1 MTVLACNN
9 IKKVFID
16 KLIFENVSININEG
30 EKVAIVGMN
39 GTGKSTLLN
48 ILSGMLNYD
57 EGDIFISKDT
67 KIAYLE
73 QNTTIRSS
81 LNVYDEMKKS
91 MKHLTDLEEELRN
104 FEDIIAKDPSQ
115 ENLDRYAFLL
125 EDFEKKGGYTY
136 DAEIK
141 KVLTGLGFGEDQFN
155 QAFNSLSGGQKS
167 KLMLAKALI
176 QESDILFLDEPTNH
190 LDIDSMEF
198 LQEYINSFNKTV
210 VMVSHDRY
218 FLNATCNKVIL
229 IKDHTTH
236 EYNMGYEQYI
246 KQRKINEAIQEKAY
260 INQQKEIE
268 RQKEIIRRF
277 RSYATEKSIIKA
289 KSREKMLAKIELLSD
304 VNDDSEINFKFRMK
318 VESGNDVLAVE
329 NINKSFGDFK
339 LLNDINFNIY
349 KREHVGIIGANG
361 IGKSTLFKIIL
372 GEESH
377 DSGEIRFGTNVN
389 VGYFDQELEKLDVN
403 KSIAEE
409 IWDSF
414 PRLTYF
420 ELRKALAKFL
430 FIDDDIYKMIDE
442 LSGGEKARVSL
453 CKIMLSDVNFLV
465 LDEPTNHLDIESKEV
480 LEEALN
486 SYEGTLLVIS
496 HDRYFLNKVVNK
508 ILELKADGIHEFLGN
523 YDYYLDKKKRMREEE
538 AFLEEPIEITK
549 TQAKLNK
556 KREREEKE
564 RLKKEKQAKD
574 ALEKEISELE
584 KHKDKIHNELA
595 NPDIYDDI
603 DRVNDLNFKLTEIDE
618 KLDALYEELIYMED

>member
-81 LNVYDEMKKS
+81 LSVYDEMKKS

-104 FEDIIAKDPSQ
+104 FEDLIAKDPSQ

-141 KVLTGLGFGEDQFN
+141 KVLTGLGFGEDQFD

>member
-81 LNVYDEMKKS
+81 LSVYDEMKKS

-141 KVLTGLGFGEDQFN
+141 KVLTGLGFVEEQFE
-155 QAFNSLSGGQKS
+155 QAFNSLSVGQKS

-229 IKDHTTH
+229 IKDYTTH

-268 RQKEIIRRF
+268 RQKEIIRRY

-318 VESGNDVLAVE
+318 IESGNDVLAVE

-372 GEESH
+372 DEESH

-538 AFLEEPIEITK
+538 AFLEEPEEITK

>member
-16 KLIFENVSININEG
+16 KLSFENVSININEG

-81 LNVYDEMKKS
+81 LSVYDEMKKS
-91 MKHLTDLEEELRN
+91 MKHLTDLEVELRN

-141 KVLTGLGFGEDQFN
+141 KVLTGLGFGEDQFD

-167 KLMLAKALI
+167 KLMLAKALM

-409 IWDSF
+409 LWDSF

-538 AFLEEPIEITK
+538 AFLEEPEEITK

>member
-81 LNVYDEMKKS
+81 LSVYDEMKKS

-115 ENLDRYAFLL
+115 ENMDRYAFLL

-218 FLNATCNKVIL
+218 FLNSTCNKVIL

-277 RSYATEKSIIKA
+277 RSYATKKSIIKA

-318 VESGNDVLAVE
+318 IESGNDVLAVE

-538 AFLEEPIEITK
+538 AFLEEPEEITK

>member
-81 LNVYDEMKKS
+81 LSVYDEMKKS
-91 MKHLTDLEEELRN
+91 MKHLTDLEDELRN

-141 KVLTGLGFGEDQFN
+141 KVLTGLGFGEDQFD

-229 IKDHTTH
+229 INDHTTH

-372 GEESH
+372 GEENH

-538 AFLEEPIEITK
+538 AFLEEPEEITK

>member
-81 LNVYDEMKKS
+81 LSVYDEMKKS

-141 KVLTGLGFGEDQFN
+141 KVLTGLGFGEDQFD

-167 KLMLAKALI
+167 KLMLAKTLI

-329 NINKSFGDFK
+329 NINKRFGDFK

-372 GEESH
+372 DEESH

-538 AFLEEPIEITK
+538 AFLEEPEEITK

-603 DRVNDLNFKLTEIDE
+603 DRVNDLNFKLTEIDV

>member
-81 LNVYDEMKKS
+81 LSVYDEMKKS

-136 DAEIK
+136 DADIK
-141 KVLTGLGFGEDQFN
+141 KVLTGLGFGEDQFD

-176 QESDILFLDEPTNH
+176 KESDILFLDEPTNH

-268 RQKEIIRRF
+268 RQKEIIRRY

-372 GEESH
+372 DEESH

-523 YDYYLDKKKRMREEE
+523 YDYYLEKKKRMREEE
-538 AFLEEPIEITK
+538 AFLEEPKEITK

-564 RLKKEKQAKD
+564 RLKKEKQVKD

>member
-1 MTVLACNN
+1 MTILACNN
-9 IKKVFID
+9 IKKIFID

-81 LNVYDEMKKS
+81 LSIYDEMKKS

-115 ENLDRYAFLL
+115 ENMDRYAFLL

-141 KVLTGLGFGEDQFN
+141 KVLTGLGFGEDQFD

-198 LQEYINSFNKTV
+198 LQDYINSFSKTV

-268 RQKEIIRRF
+268 RQKEIIRRY

-318 VESGNDVLAVE
+318 VESGNDVLSVE

-523 YDYYLDKKKRMREEE
+523 YDYYLEKKKRMREEE
-538 AFLEEPIEITK
+538 AFLEEPEEITK

-574 ALEKEISELE
+574 TIEKEISELE
-584 KHKDKIHNELA
+584 KHKNDIHNELA

-618 KLDALYEELIYMED
+618 KLDSLYEELIYMEK

>member
-81 LNVYDEMKKS
+81 LSVYDEMKKS

-141 KVLTGLGFGEDQFN
+141 KVLTGLGFGEDQFD

-289 KSREKMLAKIELLSD
+289 KSREKMLAKIEVLSD

-339 LLNDINFNIY
+339 LLNDISFNIY

-538 AFLEEPIEITK
+538 AFLEEPEEITK

>member
-16 KLIFENVSININEG
+16 KLIFEHVSININEG

-81 LNVYDEMKKS
+81 LSVYDEMKKS

-141 KVLTGLGFGEDQFN
+141 KILTGLGFGEDQFN

-318 VESGNDVLAVE
+318 DESGNDVLAVE

-508 ILELKADGIHEFLGN
+508 ILELKADGVHEFLGN

-538 AFLEEPIEITK
+538 AFLEEPEEITK

>member
-81 LNVYDEMKKS
+81 LSVYDEMKKS

-141 KVLTGLGFGEDQFN
+141 KVLTGLGFGEDQFD

-218 FLNATCNKVIL
+218 FLNSNCNKVIL

-304 VNDDSEINFKFRMK
+304 VNDDSEINFKFRMN

-329 NINKSFGDFK
+329 NINKSFGEFK

-538 AFLEEPIEITK
+538 AFLEEPEEITK
-549 TQAKLNK
+549 TQAKLIK

>member
-81 LNVYDEMKKS
+81 LSVYDEMKKS
-91 MKHLTDLEEELRN
+91 MKHLTDLEDELRN

-141 KVLTGLGFGEDQFN
+141 KVLTGLGFGEDQFD

-372 GEESH
+372 GEENH

-403 KSIAEE
+403 KSIAEK

-538 AFLEEPIEITK
+538 AFLEEPEEITK

>member
-81 LNVYDEMKKS
+81 LSVYDEMKKS
-91 MKHLTDLEEELRN
+91 MKHLTDLEDELRN

-141 KVLTGLGFGEDQFN
+141 KVLTGLGFGEDQFD

-372 GEESH
+372 GEENH

-538 AFLEEPIEITK
+538 AFLEEPEEITK

>member
-81 LNVYDEMKKS
+81 LSVYDEMKKS

-141 KVLTGLGFGEDQFN
+141 KVLTGLCFGEDQFD

-538 AFLEEPIEITK
+538 AFLEEPEEITK

-595 NPDIYDDI
+595 NPEIYDDI

>member
-57 EGDIFISKDT
+57 EGDIFISKDI

-81 LNVYDEMKKS
+81 LSVYDEMKKS

-141 KVLTGLGFGEDQFN
+141 KVLTGLGFGEEQFD

-268 RQKEIIRRF
+268 RQKEIIRRY

-318 VESGNDVLAVE
+318 IESGNDVLAVE

-377 DSGEIRFGTNVN
+377 NSGEIRFGTNVN

-538 AFLEEPIEITK
+538 AFLEEPEEITK

>member
-57 EGDIFISKDT
+57 EGNIFISKDT

-73 QNTTIRSS
+73 QNTTIRSNLS
-81 LNVYDEMKKS
+81 LYDEMKKS
-91 MKHLTDLEEELRN
+91 MKHLIDLEDELRN
-104 FEDIIAKDPSQ
+104 FEDIIAKDPSE
-115 ENLDRYAFLL
+115 ENMDRYSFLL

-141 KVLTGLGFGEDQFN
+141 KVLTGLGFAEEQFD

-198 LQEYINSFNKTV
+198 LQDYINSFTKTV

-229 IKDHTTH
+229 IKDHTAH
-236 EYNMGYEQYI
+236 EYNMGYEEYI

-268 RQKEIIRRF
+268 RQKEIIRRY

-329 NINKSFGDFK
+329 HINKSFGDFK

-508 ILELKADGIHEFLGN
+508 ILELKADGIHEYLG
-523 YDYYLDKKKRMREEE
+523 DYEYYIDKKKRMREEE
-538 AFLEEPIEITK
+538 AFLEEPEEITK
-549 TQAKLNK
+549 TQAKLIK

-584 KHKDKIHNELA
+584 KHTNDIHNELA

-603 DRVNDLNFKLTEIDE
+603 DRVNDLNFKLNEIEE
-618 KLDALYEELIYMED
+618 KLNELYEELIYMEE

>member
-1 MTVLACNN
+1 MTILACNN

-81 LNVYDEMKKS
+81 LSVYDEMKKS

-115 ENLDRYAFLL
+115 ENMDRYAFLL

-141 KVLTGLGFGEDQFN
+141 KVLTGLGFGEDQFD

-198 LQEYINSFNKTV
+198 LQDYINSFSKTV

-268 RQKEIIRRF
+268 RQKEIIRRY

-480 LEEALN
+480 LEDALN

-523 YDYYLDKKKRMREEE
+523 YDYYLEKKKRMREEE
-538 AFLEEPIEITK
+538 AFLEEPEEITK

-574 ALEKEISELE
+574 TIEKEISELE
-584 KHKDKIHNELA
+584 KHKNDIHNELA

-618 KLDALYEELIYMED
+618 KLDSLYEELIYMEE

>member
-81 LNVYDEMKKS
+81 LSVYDEMKKS
-91 MKHLTDLEEELRN
+91 MKYLTDLEEELRN
-104 FEDIIAKDPSQ
+104 FEDIIVKDPSQ
-115 ENLDRYAFLL
+115 ENLNRYAFLL

-141 KVLTGLGFGEDQFN
+141 KVLTGLGFGEEQFDL
-155 QAFNSLSGGQKS
+155 AFNSLSGGQKS

-289 KSREKMLAKIELLSD
+289 KSREKMLAKIELLSE

-329 NINKSFGDFK
+329 NINKRFGDFK

-538 AFLEEPIEITK
+538 AFLEEPEEITK

>member
-81 LNVYDEMKKS
+81 LSVYDEMKKS

-141 KVLTGLGFGEDQFN
+141 KVLTGLGFGEDQFD

-176 QESDILFLDEPTNH
+176 KESDILFLDEPTNH

-268 RQKEIIRRF
+268 RQKEIIRRY

-420 ELRKALAKFL
+420 ELRKVLAKFL

-538 AFLEEPIEITK
+538 AFLEEPEEITK

>member
-1 MTVLACNN
+1 MTILACNN

-48 ILSGMLNYD
+48 ILSGILNYD

-81 LNVYDEMKKS
+81 LSVYDEMKKS

-115 ENLDRYAFLL
+115 ENMDRYAFLL

-141 KVLTGLGFGEDQFN
+141 KVLTGLGFGEDQFD

-167 KLMLAKALI
+167 KLMLAKALM

-198 LQEYINSFNKTV
+198 LQDYINSFSKTV

-229 IKDHTTH
+229 IKDHSTH

-268 RQKEIIRRF
+268 RQKEIIRRY

-318 VESGNDVLAVE
+318 VESGNDVLSVE

-523 YDYYLDKKKRMREEE
+523 YDYYLEKKKRMREEE
-538 AFLEEPIEITK
+538 AFLEEPEEITK

-556 KREREEKE
+556 KRERE
-564 RLKKEKQAKD
+564 KKKKD
-574 ALEKEISELE
+574 
-584 KHKDKIHNELA
+584 
-595 NPDIYDDI
+595 
-603 DRVNDLNFKLTEIDE
+603 
-618 KLDALYEELIYMED
+618 

>member
-81 LNVYDEMKKS
+81 LSVYDEMKKS

-141 KVLTGLGFGEDQFN
+141 KVLTGLGFVEDQFG

-318 VESGNDVLAVE
+318 IESGNDVLAVE
-329 NINKSFGDFK
+329 NINKSFGYFK

-486 SYEGTLLVIS
+486 SYEGTILVIS

-508 ILELKADGIHEFLGN
+508 ILELKADGIHEYLGN
-523 YDYYLDKKKRMREEE
+523 YDYYLEKKKRMREEE
-538 AFLEEPIEITK
+538 AFLEKPEEITK

>member
-81 LNVYDEMKKS
+81 LSVYDEMKKS

-329 NINKSFGDFK
+329 NINKSFGDFR

-377 DSGEIRFGTNVN
+377 DSGEIHFGTNVN

-538 AFLEEPIEITK
+538 AFLEEPEEITK

>member
-81 LNVYDEMKKS
+81 LSVYDEMKKS

-115 ENLDRYAFLL
+115 ENMDRYAFLL

-141 KVLTGLGFGEDQFN
+141 KVLTGLGFSEEQFS

-176 QESDILFLDEPTNH
+176 KESDILFLDEPTNH

-246 KQRKINEAIQEKAY
+246 KQRMINEAIQEKAY

-538 AFLEEPIEITK
+538 AFLEEPEEITK

>member
-1 MTVLACNN
+1 MTILACNN

-81 LNVYDEMKKS
+81 LSVYDEMKKS

-115 ENLDRYAFLL
+115 ENMDRYAFLL

-141 KVLTGLGFGEDQFN
+141 KVLTGLGFGEDQFD

-198 LQEYINSFNKTV
+198 LQDYINSFSKTV

-229 IKDHTTH
+229 IKDHSTH

-268 RQKEIIRRF
+268 RQKEIIRRY

-318 VESGNDVLAVE
+318 IESGNDVLSVE

-523 YDYYLDKKKRMREEE
+523 YDYYLEKKKRMREEE
-538 AFLEEPIEITK
+538 AFLEEPEEITK

-574 ALEKEISELE
+574 TIEKEISELE
-584 KHKDKIHNELA
+584 KHKNDIHNELA

-618 KLDALYEELIYMED
+618 KLDSLYEELIYMEE

>member
-57 EGDIFISKDT
+57 EGNIFISKDT

-73 QNTTIRSS
+73 QNTTIRSNLS
-81 LNVYDEMKKS
+81 VYDEMKKS
-91 MKHLTDLEEELRN
+91 MKHLIDLEDELRN

-115 ENLDRYAFLL
+115 ENMDRYSFLL

-141 KVLTGLGFGEDQFN
+141 KVLTGLGFAEEQFD

-198 LQEYINSFNKTV
+198 LQDYINSFTKTV

-236 EYNMGYEQYI
+236 EYNMGYEEYI

-268 RQKEIIRRF
+268 RQKEIIRRY

-329 NINKSFGDFK
+329 HINKSFGDFK

-508 ILELKADGIHEFLGN
+508 ILELKADGIHEYLG
-523 YDYYLDKKKRMREEE
+523 DYEYYIEKKKRMREEE
-538 AFLEEPIEITK
+538 AFLEEPEEITK

-584 KHKDKIHNELA
+584 KHTNDIHNELA

-603 DRVNDLNFKLTEIDE
+603 DRVNDLNFKLNEIEE
-618 KLDALYEELIYMED
+618 KLNELYEELIYMEE

>member
-67 KIAYLE
+67 KIVYLE

-81 LNVYDEMKKS
+81 LSVYDEMKKS

-141 KVLTGLGFGEDQFN
+141 KVLTGLGFGEEQFS

-372 GEESH
+372 GEENH

-389 VGYFDQELEKLDVN
+389 VGYFDQELERLDVN

-409 IWDSF
+409 IWDGF

-538 AFLEEPIEITK
+538 AFLEEPEEITK

>member
-104 FEDIIAKDPSQ
+104 FEDIIAKDPNQ
-115 ENLDRYAFLL
+115 ENLDRYSFLL

-141 KVLTGLGFGEDQFN
+141 KVLTGLGFGEDQFD

>member
-81 LNVYDEMKKS
+81 LSVYDEMKKS

-141 KVLTGLGFGEDQFN
+141 KVLTGLGFGEDQFD

-229 IKDHTTH
+229 IKDYTTH

-246 KQRKINEAIQEKAY
+246 KQRKINEAIQERAY

-318 VESGNDVLAVE
+318 IESGNDVLAVE

-372 GEESH
+372 DEESH

-538 AFLEEPIEITK
+538 AFLEEPEEITK

-595 NPDIYDDI
+595 NPEIYDDI

>member
-48 ILSGMLNYD
+48 SLSGMLNYD

-81 LNVYDEMKKS
+81 LSVYDEMKKS

-141 KVLTGLGFGEDQFN
+141 KVLTGLGFGEDQFD

-176 QESDILFLDEPTNH
+176 KESDILFLDEPTNH

-277 RSYATEKSIIKA
+277 RSYATKKSIIKA

-538 AFLEEPIEITK
+538 AFLEEPEEITK

>member
-16 KLIFENVSININEG
+16 KLIFENVSININED

-81 LNVYDEMKKS
+81 LSVYDEMKKS

-115 ENLDRYAFLL
+115 DNMDRYAFLL

-141 KVLTGLGFGEDQFN
+141 KVLTGLGFGEEQFN

-268 RQKEIIRRF
+268 RQKEIIRRY

-372 GEESH
+372 GEENH

-465 LDEPTNHLDIESKEV
+465 LDEPTNHLDIESKKV

-538 AFLEEPIEITK
+538 AFLEEPEEITK

-574 ALEKEISELE
+574 TLEKEISELE

>member
-1 MTVLACNN
+1 MTILACNN

-81 LNVYDEMKKS
+81 LSVYDEMKKS

-115 ENLDRYAFLL
+115 ENMDRYAFLL

-141 KVLTGLGFGEDQFN
+141 KVLTGLGFGEDQFD

-198 LQEYINSFNKTV
+198 LQDYINSFSKTV

-246 KQRKINEAIQEKAY
+246 KQRKINKAIQEKAY

-268 RQKEIIRRF
+268 RQKEIIRRY

-318 VESGNDVLAVE
+318 VESGNDVLSVE

-372 GEESH
+372 SEESH

-480 LEEALN
+480 LEDALN

-523 YDYYLDKKKRMREEE
+523 YDYYLEKKKRMREEE
-538 AFLEEPIEITK
+538 AFLEEPEEITK

-574 ALEKEISELE
+574 AIEKEIYELE
-584 KHKDKIHNELA
+584 KHKNDIHNELA

-618 KLDALYEELIYMED
+618 KLDSLYEELIYMEE

>member
-81 LNVYDEMKKS
+81 LSVYDEMKKS

-176 QESDILFLDEPTNH
+176 KESDILFLDEPTNH

-372 GEESH
+372 DEESH

-538 AFLEEPIEITK
+538 AFLEEPEEITK

-564 RLKKEKQAKD
+564 RLKKEKQVKD

>member
-81 LNVYDEMKKS
+81 LSVYDEMKKS

-141 KVLTGLGFGEDQFN
+141 KVLTGLGFGEEQFG

-268 RQKEIIRRF
+268 RQKEIIRRY

-420 ELRKALAKFL
+420 ELRKVLAKFL

-508 ILELKADGIHEFLGN
+508 ILELKADGINEFLCN
-523 YDYYLDKKKRMREEE
+523 YDYYLD
-538 AFLEEPIEITK
+538 
-549 TQAKLNK
+549 
-556 KREREEKE
+556 
-564 RLKKEKQAKD
+564 
-574 ALEKEISELE
+574 
-584 KHKDKIHNELA
+584 
-595 NPDIYDDI
+595 
-603 DRVNDLNFKLTEIDE
+603 
-618 KLDALYEELIYMED
+618 

>member
-81 LNVYDEMKKS
+81 LSVYDEMKKS

-289 KSREKMLAKIELLSD
+289 KSREKMLAKIEVLSD

-538 AFLEEPIEITK
+538 AFLEEPEEITK

>member
-16 KLIFENVSININEG
+16 KLIIENVSININEG

-81 LNVYDEMKKS
+81 LSVYDEMKKS
-91 MKHLTDLEEELRN
+91 MKHLTDLEEELRS

-141 KVLTGLGFGEDQFN
+141 KVLTGLGFVEDQFG

-329 NINKSFGDFK
+329 NINKRFGDFK

-538 AFLEEPIEITK
+538 AFLEEPEEITK

>member
-1 MTVLACNN
+1 MTILACNN

-81 LNVYDEMKKS
+81 LSVYDEMKKS

-115 ENLDRYAFLL
+115 ENMDRYAFLL

-141 KVLTGLGFGEDQFN
+141 KVLTGLGFGEDQFD

-198 LQEYINSFNKTV
+198 LQDYINSFSKTV

-268 RQKEIIRRF
+268 RQKEIIRRY

-318 VESGNDVLAVE
+318 VESGNDVLSVE

-420 ELRKALAKFL
+420 ELRKSLAKFL

-523 YDYYLDKKKRMREEE
+523 YDYYLEKKKRMREEE
-538 AFLEEPIEITK
+538 AFLEEPEEITK

-574 ALEKEISELE
+574 AIEKEIYELE
-584 KHKDKIHNELA
+584 KHKNDIHNELA

-618 KLDALYEELIYMED
+618 KLDSLYEELIYMEE

>member
-67 KIAYLE
+67 KIVYLE

-81 LNVYDEMKKS
+81 LSVYDEMKKS

-141 KVLTGLGFGEDQFN
+141 KVLTGLGFGEEQFS

-210 VMVSHDRY
+210 AMVSHDRY

-372 GEESH
+372 GEENH

-389 VGYFDQELEKLDVN
+389 VGYFDQELERLDVN

-409 IWDSF
+409 IWDGF

-538 AFLEEPIEITK
+538 AFLEEPEEITK